1 MWNLVDLVEL
11 ADLVDIL
18 VVATLVYTAVVWI
31 RRTQAGF
38 VAIGLFIAAAVY
50 VLAEALDLQ
59 LTTAIFRSVF
69 AIILVLIVV
78 LFQEELRQ
86 LFERLGVWSTR
97 RRRRQQE
104 AVRSLP
110 ADILVEALSNL
121 ARQRIGAL
129 VVLPGLQPLAR
140 HVRGGVPLD
149 GVVSVPLLESLF
161 DPHSPGHDGGV
172 ILEGDR
178 VTRFSAHLPLS
189 TNFQALAGVGT
200 RHSAALGLAEL
211 TDALCLVVSE
221 ERGAISVARDQQLRR
236 LAEPGELSAEIARF
250 LHDVRPGDGERPSFW
265 RQLLREHWAEKVG
278 SLVFVSALWMA
289 VVPGS
294 RPLERTF
301 PVPVQVVNLPADY
314 VLDEVKPAT
323 IDVTLSGLRREFY
336 LFAPR
341 LLRVTI
347 DATLAAQG
355 RRTFQVLGRDLRY
368 PKSLTLEGI
377 EPDEVKIS
385 VHRAAPVPTA
395 PTEESPAPES

>member
-1 MWNLVDLVEL
+1 MRNLVDLVEL
-11 ADLVDIL
+11 ADVVDIL
-18 VVATLVYTAVVWI
+18 LVATLVYTAVVWV

-38 VAIGLFIAAAVY
+38 VAIGLFILAGLY

-59 LTTAIFRSVF
+59 LTTAIFRSFF
-69 AIILVLIVV
+69 AISVVLIVV

-86 LFERLGVWSTR
+86 LFERLGVWSVRGR
-97 RRRRQQE
+97 RGQQ
-104 AVRSLP
+104 VLQSLP
-110 ADILVEALSNL
+110 ADILVETLTEL
-121 ARQRIGAL
+121 AHRRRGAL
-129 VVLPGLQPLAR
+129 VVLPGLQPIAR

-149 GVVSVPLLESLF
+149 ALVSAPLLESLF
-161 DPHSPGHDGGV
+161 DPHSPGHDGAV

-211 TDALCLVVSE
+211 TDALSLVVSE
-221 ERGAISVARDQQLRR
+221 ERGTISVARNGRLRR
-236 LAEPGELSAEIARF
+236 LTDSGELAAEIARF
-250 LHDVRPGDGERPSFW
+250 LRETRPGAGERRSFW
-265 RQLLREHWAEKVG
+265 WQLLREHWAEKVA
-278 SLVFVSALWMA
+278 SLVFVTALWMA
-289 VVPGS
+289 AVPGS
-294 RPLERTF
+294 RPFERTF
-301 PVPVQVVNLPADY
+301 PVPVDVTNLPPGL
-314 VLDEVKPAT
+314 VLDDVKPST

-341 LLRVTI
+341 FLRITI
-347 DATLAAQG
+347 DASMAAQD

-385 VHRAAPVPTA
+385 YHRAAPMPA
-395 PTEESPAPES
+395 SPPQPES

>member
-1 MWNLVDLVEL
+1 MRNLVDLVEL

-18 VVATLVYTAVVWI
+18 LVATLVYTAVVWV

-38 VAIGLFIAAAVY
+38 VAIGLFVLAGLY

-59 LTTAIFRSVF
+59 LTTAIFRSFF
-69 AIILVLIVV
+69 AISVVLIVV

-86 LFERLGVWSTR
+86 LFERLGVWSVR
-97 RRRRQQE
+97 RRRRQQ
-104 AVRSLP
+104 AVQSLP
-110 ADILVEALSNL
+110 ADILVEALTNL
-121 ARQRIGAL
+121 ARQRVGAL
-129 VVLPGLQPLAR
+129 VVLPGLQPVAR

-149 GVVSVPLLESLF
+149 GLVSVPLIESLF
-161 DPHSPGHDGGV
+161 DPHSPGHDGAV

-178 VTRFSAHLPLS
+178 VTRFAAHLPLS
-189 TNFQALAGVGT
+189 TNFQALKGVGT

-221 ERGAISVARDQQLRR
+221 ERGSISVAQNGRLRR
-236 LAEPGELSAEIARF
+236 LEHPGELPADIDRF
-250 LHDVRPGDGERPSFW
+250 LRETRPRETERRSFW
-265 RQLLREHWAEKVG
+265 RQLLREHWVEKVA
-278 SLVFVSALWMA
+278 SLVFVTALWMA
-289 VVPGS
+289 AVPGS

-301 PVPVQVVNLPADY
+301 AVPVEITNLPPEL
-314 VLDEVKPAT
+314 VLDEVKPPT
-323 IDVTLSGLRREFY
+323 IEVTLSGLRREFY

-341 LLRVTI
+341 FLR
-347 DATLAAQG
+347 ATVDGSMASQG

-385 VHRAAPVPTA
+385 VKQSAPA
-395 PTEESPAPES
+395 PTQPQAEAPSPET

>member
-1 MWNLVDLVEL
+1 MGNPVDVVEV

-18 VVATLVYTAVVWI
+18 LVATLVYTAVVWV

-38 VAIGLFIAAAVY
+38 VAIGLFILAGLY

-59 LTTAIFRSVF
+59 LTTAIFRSFF
-69 AIILVLIVV
+69 AISVVLIVV

-86 LFERLGVWSTR
+86 LFERLGVWSVR
-97 RRRRQQE
+97 GRRQQ

-110 ADILVEALSNL
+110 ADILVETLAEL
-121 ARQRIGAL
+121 ARQQRGAL
-129 VVLPGLQPLAR
+129 VVLPGLQPVAR

-149 GVVSVPLLESLF
+149 GIVSVPLLESLF
-161 DPHSPGHDGGV
+161 DPHSPGHDGAV

-178 VTRFSAHLPLS
+178 VTRFAAHLPLS
-189 TNFQALAGVGT
+189 TNFQALGGLGT

-221 ERGAISVARDQQLRR
+221 ERGTISVARSGHLRR
-236 LAEPGELSAEIARF
+236 LAQSGELTAEIDRF
-250 LHDVRPGDGERPSFW
+250 LRETRPSDGERPSFW

-289 VVPGS
+289 AVPGS
-294 RPLERTF
+294 RPFERSF
-301 PVPVQVVNLPADY
+301 PVPVEISNLPPGL
-314 VLDEVKPAT
+314 VLDEVKPSS
-323 IDVTLSGLRREFY
+323 IDVTLSGVRREFY

-341 LLRVTI
+341 FLRINV
-347 DATLAAQG
+347 DASLASQG
-355 RRTFQVLGRDLRY
+355 RRTFQVLGRALRY

-385 VHRAAPVPTA
+385 VHQAAPVP
-395 PTEESPAPES
+395 PQPPPDS

>member
-1 MWNLVDLVEL
+1 MRNLVGLVEL

-18 VVATLVYTAVVWI
+18 LVATLVYTAVVWI

-38 VAIGLFIAAAVY
+38 VAIGLFVLAVLY

-59 LTTAIFRSVF
+59 LTTSILRSFF
-69 AIILVLIVV
+69 AISVVLIVV

-86 LFERLGVWSTR
+86 LFERLGVWSVR
-97 RRRRQQE
+97 RGRQQPMQ
-104 AVRSLP
+104 SLP
-110 ADILVEALSNL
+110 GDILVETLTDL
-121 ARQRIGAL
+121 ARQRVGAL
-129 VVLPGLQPLAR
+129 VVLPGTQPVAR

-149 GVVSVPLLESLF
+149 GLVSAPLLESIF
-161 DPHSPGHDGGV
+161 DPHSPGHDGAV

-178 VTRFSAHLPLS
+178 VSRVAAHLPLS

-221 ERGAISVARDQQLRR
+221 ERGTVSVARDGRLRR
-236 LAEPGELSAEIARF
+236 LTEPAGLTAEIAGF
-250 LHDVRPGDGERPSFW
+250 LRETRQGDKERRSFW
-265 RQLLREHWAEKVG
+265 RQLLLEHWVEKVA
-278 SLVFVSALWMA
+278 SLLFVTALWMA
-289 VVPGS
+289 AVPGS

-301 PVPVQVVNLPADY
+301 AVPVEVDHLPPGF
-314 VLDEVKPAT
+314 VLDDVKPDK

-341 LLRVTI
+341 FLRITV
-347 DATLAAQG
+347 DATMASQG

-368 PKSLTLEGI
+368 PKSLTLQNI

-385 VHRAAPVPTA
+385 VHQA
-395 PTEESPAPES
+395 PTPAPPEAEAPSPES